1 MSRYSLKVWSLLV
14 GIVLLSG
21 CSGSESEKKKLDPE
35 QSKSSE
41 GKSVLVECT
50 SSPKEGRK
58 IFNAVIEIF
67 PMSDAVLEKV
77 NKLETQEGFTQID
90 LPIYAKIKNI
100 EMSDKKSLIENG
112 CIKNTLFYGERSL
125 ETLSS
130 KYELKLSPISESCMF
145 TFFAMFHPTS
155 TEPTLLQLD
164 TKESKAED
172 PFVSTCRMVKKI

>member
-1 MSRYSLKVWSLLV
+1 MSRYSLKVLSLLV
-14 GIVLLSG
+14 GIVLLNG
-21 CSGSESEKKKLDPE
+21 CSGSESETKKLDPE

-41 GKSVLVECT
+41 EKSVLVECK
-50 SSPKEGRK
+50 SSPKEGIK

-100 EMSDKKSLIENG
+100 EMSGKKSS

-145 TFFAMFHPTS
+145 TFFAMLHPTS